1 MKAKK
6 RTAQNLKQ
14 GNVQKIPRASRKT
27 WGDGGKLLPV
37 QRKKID
43 EGHYE
48 RILELADILLNPK
61 GKY

>member
-6 RTAQNLKQ
+6 SKAQKLKQ
-14 GNVQKIPRASRKT
+14 GNVQKIPRASRKA
-27 WGDGGKLLPV
+27 WDDGGKLLPV
-37 QRKKID
+37 ERKKTD

-48 RILELADILLNPK
+48 RILELADVLLNPK